1 MEKMIL
7 RQLGNVMK
15 FGDFCKSVNER
26 MEVSISANDVLI
38 TPDQAAVLT
47 AVGNKIEQI
56 CGWDMDILLKHIAEE
71 YQISQASHEDLVIW
85 IEQEVQKYF
94 RPEVILAG
102 GETIKG
108 KEAEFLIA
116 MQQLDYGMCVEKIV
130 RRLRGLEEEDKKY
143 PPLYLKRMEDLVR
156 EILDEKEDE

>member
-15 FGDFCKSVNER
+15 FGDFCKSVNEW

-94 RPEVILAG
+94 RPEVIIAG
-102 GETIKG
+102 GENIMG
-108 KEAEFLIA
+108 KEAEFLTA

-130 RRLRGLEEEDKKY
+130 RRLRGLEEVDKKY
-143 PPLYLKRMEDLVR
+143 PPLYLKRMKDLM
-156 EILDEKEDE
+156 DEVMDRKEE

>member
-1 MEKMIL
+1 MIL

-56 CGWDMDILLKHIAEE
+56 CGWNMEVLLKHIAEE

-94 RPEVILAG
+94 RPEVIIAG
-102 GETIKG
+102 GENIRG
-108 KEAEFLIA
+108 KESEFLTA

-143 PPLYLKRMEDLVR
+143 PPLYLKRMKDLVR